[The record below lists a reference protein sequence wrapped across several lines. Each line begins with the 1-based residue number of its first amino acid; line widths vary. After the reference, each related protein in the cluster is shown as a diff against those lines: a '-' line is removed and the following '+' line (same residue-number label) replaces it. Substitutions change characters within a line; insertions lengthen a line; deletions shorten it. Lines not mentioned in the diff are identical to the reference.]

1 MESAAGH
8 GGPLLKRKRRNK
20 SNPLTTFDISV
31 GGQPAGKVVF
41 ELYKDVVPKVYILL
55 NFMISVSYQ
64 SLS

>member
-8 GGPLLKRKRRNK
+8 GGPLLKRKRRNE

-41 ELYKDVVPKVYILL
+41 ELYKDLVPKVCIFSNLML
-55 NFMISVSYQ
+55 SASY
-64 SLS
+64 